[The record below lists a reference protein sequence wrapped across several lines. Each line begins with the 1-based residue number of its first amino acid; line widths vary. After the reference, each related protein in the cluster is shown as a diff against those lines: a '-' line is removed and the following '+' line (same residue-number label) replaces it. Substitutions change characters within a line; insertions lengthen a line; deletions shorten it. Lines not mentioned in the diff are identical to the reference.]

1 MKKKSTVGDLINFR
15 GMVYSPVNENGVVFL
30 FGKIV
35 EDLNMY
41 IEEIKPGFPDCIAR
55 RFIGKGWE
63 RVTIEFELHSKNFL
77 LHKHD
82 YKECDIIV
90 CWEDNWKQIPS
101 EYEIEII
108 ELKSLIQGLP
118 NREVK
123 RPVRGEENKEE
134 HEKEKTFLRPASE
147 NIKRLYHKTHQ
158 TILDLDD
165 TVWRKFGEKLT
176 SYYSPKRVFTYL
188 GIQKGGI
195 LVYIFNNASKINGV
209 TNKRVKWGTFKITN
223 DTDLKNAIPKWKKSL
238 SLIRHAIKSNE
249 NTGWYSTIEEEKF
262 SLFPEE
268 DDLVKTSKL
277 IRKKLLPTTRRRK

>member
-63 RVTIEFELHSKNFL
+63 RVTIEFELYSKNFL
-77 LHKHD
+77 VHKHD
-82 YKECDIIV
+82 HKECDIIV

-108 ELKSLIQGLP
+108 ELKSLILGLP

-134 HEKEKTFLRPASE
+134 HEKEKIFLRSANE

-176 SYYSPKRVFTYL
+176 SYYSPKRVFIYL

-195 LVYIFNNASKINGV
+195 LVYIFNNGSKINGV
-209 TNKRVKWGTFKITN
+209 TNKRVKWGTFKIAN
-223 DTDLKNAIPKWKKSL
+223 DNDLKNAIPKWKKSL
-238 SLIRHAIKSNE
+238 SLIRHAVKNNE
-249 NTGWYSTIEEEKF
+249 NTGWYSTIDDEKF
-262 SLFPEE
+262 SLFSEE
-268 DDLVKTSKL
+268 NDLVKTSKL
-277 IRKKLLPTTRRRK
+277 IP